1 MGSKDSLAIADASE
15 RCIPANQVE
24 FVFSEAAQVVFGK
37 AAAPDEVSEDE
48 RENRVPVVL
57 RLDL

>member
-15 RCIPANQVE
+15 RCMPANQGE
-24 FVFSEAAQVVFGK
+24 FVFSEAAQIVFGK
-37 AAAPDEVSEDE
+37 AALPDEVSEDE